1 MDIGTK
7 CACILTLATFIS
19 TRGDE
24 TNDCYLPPFVCTMI
38 PKDELMWAYPEWQI
52 VGSYRDML
60 FAYDLAVEI
69 ANKIQESGQS
79 DSTGLVKPN
88 ITTWKIS
95 HWPEKLDPK
104 YLTMARDAKKLQLV
118 NGELED
124 ITGPFH
130 VPGKKV
136 IDAGLF
142 PALRQIP
149 GAEIFSFSHNKIKDI
164 KTDTFRYNLALR
176 EIYLDHNEITKL
188 SPDAFKHL
196 RNLEKLVLSDNKITL
211 VPHGLPPS
219 LSHLDLSNNLC
230 YQTTSSMDIIL
241 PEKLSYLNLCG
252 NYLRNSKVF
261 RRVSFAN
268 IKTLC
273 IGDEGPQL
281 PIELSHDLS
290 ALMRLQ
296 NLTLSAKRNDDNT
309 DLTDRTA
316 QDLKKLRSL
325 VELNLDHYKLKD
337 IDFIRPLDKL
347 EVLRLHNIALSKKIE
362 PTVSLRATL
371 QDKKYIKILSLDGS
385 PDLVE
390 LLRPFFACFP
400 NLRTI
405 SLQRTGL
412 STLRADDFALNVAYT
427 LRLDISYNPLA
438 CDADLDW
445 ICSETNISGSN
456 FTLLGAENT
465 YCTKPHLI
473 RLTEFQAQNAQVVIG
488 RLLGPVSKT
497 STSRTSI
504 SSRPLT
510 SSSCV

>member
-164 KTDTFRYNLALR
+164 KTDT
-176 EIYLDHNEITKL
+176 
-188 SPDAFKHL
+188 
-196 RNLEKLVLSDNKITL
+196 
-211 VPHGLPPS
+211 
-219 LSHLDLSNNLC
+219 
-230 YQTTSSMDIIL
+230 
-241 PEKLSYLNLCG
+241 
-252 NYLRNSKVF
+252 F